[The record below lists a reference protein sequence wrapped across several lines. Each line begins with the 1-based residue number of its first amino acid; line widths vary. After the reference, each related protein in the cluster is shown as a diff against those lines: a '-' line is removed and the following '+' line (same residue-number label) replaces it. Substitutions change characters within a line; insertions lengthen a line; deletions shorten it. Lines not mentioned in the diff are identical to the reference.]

1 MMKSKFLFFS
11 IITIQL
17 ICIFFLA
24 INLIL
29 VRWEIRENFA
39 LQVNLIEQN
48 EELTNQHNQLLTE
61 QFFLDSPARIEK
73 IAKQQLG
80 MVQKKPLEL

>member
-1 MMKSKFLFFS
+1 MMNSKFFFLS

-39 LQVNLIEQN
+39 LQANLIEQN

-61 QFFLDSPARIEK
+61 QFFLWTVTLMLLLCTTLDKNLTVILSA
-73 IAKQQLG
+73 
-80 MVQKKPLEL
+80 

>member
-1 MMKSKFLFFS
+1 MNSKFLFLS

-17 ICIFFLA
+17 TCIFFLA

-39 LQVNLIEQN
+39 LQANLIEQN
-48 EELTNQHNQLLTE
+48 EELTNQHNQLITE
-61 QFFLDSPARIEK
+61 QFFLHSPARIEK

>member
-1 MMKSKFLFFS
+1 MMNSKFLFLS

-39 LQVNLIEQN
+39 LQANLIEQN

-61 QFFLDSPARIEK
+61 QFLSLIH
-73 IAKQQLG
+73 I
-80 MVQKKPLEL
+80 

>member
-1 MMKSKFLFFS
+1 MNSKFLFLS

-17 ICIFFLA
+17 TCIFFLA

-39 LQVNLIEQN
+39 LQANLIEQN
-48 EELTNQHNQLLTE
+48 EELTNQNNQLLTE
-61 QFFLDSPARIEK
+61 QLFLDSPARIEK
-73 IAKQQLG
+73 IATQQLG

>member
-1 MMKSKFLFFS
+1 MMNSKFLFLS

-39 LQVNLIEQN
+39 LQANLIEQN
-48 EELTNQHNQLLTE
+48 EELTNQNNQLLTE

>member
-1 MMKSKFLFFS
+1 MNSKFLFLS

-17 ICIFFLA
+17 TCIFFLA

-39 LQVNLIEQN
+39 LQANLIEQN
-48 EELTNQHNQLLTE
+48 EELTNQNNQLLTE

>member
-1 MMKSKFLFFS
+1 MNSKFLFLS

-39 LQVNLIEQN
+39 LQANLIKQN

-61 QFFLDSPARIEK
+61 QFFLDSPGRIEK

>member
-1 MMKSKFLFFS
+1 MNSKFLFLS

-17 ICIFFLA
+17 TCIFFLA

-39 LQVNLIEQN
+39 LQANLIEQN
-48 EELTNQHNQLLTE
+48 E
-61 QFFLDSPARIEK
+61 
-73 IAKQQLG
+73 
-80 MVQKKPLEL
+80 

>member
-1 MMKSKFLFFS
+1 MCIRDS

-17 ICIFFLA
+17 TCIFFLA

-39 LQVNLIEQN
+39 LQANLIEQN
-48 EELTNQHNQLLTE
+48 EELTNQNNQLLTE